1 MAIKI
6 EFDSTN
12 TVQSPTFVL
21 ATKKGRKLGTIPA
34 YNIVFKDGLN
44 TYSELSFRVNKTNN
58 GEEYPLWNQV
68 KDFKLI
74 WCKEWNTWFEIYVE
88 IDESNELVKNI
99 LAKSLGEA
107 ELSQINLY
115 NIEINTE
122 DDISR
127 DDYKITVLYNS
138 NDHEASLL
146 HRITEKAP
154 HYSIIHVDSTIANIQ
169 RTFSFDSTSIYDAFQ
184 EIAEEIHCLFVFHS
198 NSDENG
204 KIQRTISVYDLES
217 NCNDCGH
224 RGEFTGICP
233 ECGSSDINEGYGED
247 TTIFVT
253 PDVLASDIQF
263 TTDTDSVKNCFKLEA
278 GDDLMTATVR
288 NCNPNGTDYIW
299 YLSNTVKED
308 MSDEL
313 IEKLE
318 SYDNL
323 YKHYT
328 DDFVANID
336 NDKLSQFNSIAMKY
350 NLYGKHE
357 NIIHPPI
364 KGYPEL
370 MQAYYNTID
379 LAAFLQS
386 ELMPN
391 AEISDTSATEQAN
404 LLTVANLSPVA
415 VANINSASESTVESA
430 ILAMAKV
437 IVDSRYQIKVNTVY
451 YNTSKKVWIGNFTV
465 TNYSDEED
473 KAVSSTINISIN
485 DDYEKF
491 VKQKLQKALN
501 KKDAKD
507 LSISGLFEKENADFK
522 NELKKYCLN
531 RLISFND
538 ACQTCIDILQEQG
551 IADGETWSGKNP
563 NLYIDLYKNG
573 YVAKKALI
581 EAEMKIRE
589 DEINDILGVY
599 NDNNELIT
607 EGIQNSID
615 NIRNEI
621 QNTLNFEKYLGEDLW
636 LEFCTYR
643 REDKYSNS
651 NYISDGL
658 NNAELFKKSFE
669 FIKVAKNEIYKSA
682 ELQHSIST
690 TLKNLLVIPKFRPLV
705 KYFKTGNWIRIKV
718 DDKIY
723 KLRLLSYEIDFD
735 NLEHI
740 NVEFSDVMKIAS
752 GINDVKSIL
761 SQASSMATSYDS
773 VKRQASQGADG
784 NKVINGWFEN
794 GLNATNTK
802 IIGGADN
809 QTQTWDSHGLLF
821 RKYDDITDS
830 YDPCQ
835 FKIINSTASITKDN
849 WETVSTAIGG
859 IYYQDPVTGEL
870 KYNYGVNAEV
880 LVGRLILGEE
890 LGIYNKDSSMTFD
903 EKGLF
908 VSRNIL
914 NENNQV
920 TGITSGVKI
929 NPSLGTC
936 DFYYGGRENS
946 NLVGRIGTFCDK
958 DDKSRKGLV
967 ISLDSRGSYMGFAYD
982 NDGDVSTAYVSKFMY
997 FAKDYP
1003 AKNSNNTTI
1012 TLNAGLWAMDNF
1024 YLGSPMYTGGRPIY
1038 IDSNKKT
1045 RIEEFNDGYSGFY
1058 SNKGIRIWTTSGNID
1073 IRSNMNMNG
1082 YSILNQSDARLKTNI
1097 EDTNVNALDKINQI
1111 EMKEF
1116 DWIEN
1121 NEHENIGMIA
1131 QQLKNVLPELIYQDE
1146 ETDKMSIKTDKFIPY
1161 LIKAVQELYALIS
1174 EKENIT
1180 VKTNKIVKTPKSVK
1194 NTSWN
1199 DKYSL
1204 SEKQAFVRNNV
1215 TEKKPK
1221 QKEKIKIYI
1230 PK

>member
-1 MAIKI
+1 M
-6 EFDSTN
+6 
-12 TVQSPTFVL
+12 
-21 ATKKGRKLGTIPA
+21 
-34 YNIVFKDGLN
+34 
-44 TYSELSFRVNKTNN
+44 
-58 GEEYPLWNQV
+58 
-68 KDFKLI
+68 
-74 WCKEWNTWFEIYVE
+74 
-88 IDESNELVKNI
+88 
-99 LAKSLGEA
+99 
-107 ELSQINLY
+107 
-115 NIEINTE
+115 
-122 DDISR
+122 
-127 DDYKITVLYNS
+127 
-138 NDHEASLL
+138 
-146 HRITEKAP
+146 
-154 HYSIIHVDSTIANIQ
+154 
-169 RTFSFDSTSIYDAFQ
+169 
-184 EIAEEIHCLFVFHS
+184 
-198 NSDENG
+198 
-204 KIQRTISVYDLES
+204 
-217 NCNDCGH
+217 
-224 RGEFTGICP
+224 
-233 ECGSSDINEGYGED
+233 
-247 TTIFVT
+247 
-253 PDVLASDIQF
+253 
-263 TTDTDSVKNCFKLEA
+263 
-278 GDDLMTATVR
+278 
-288 NCNPNGTDYIW
+288 
-299 YLSNTVKED
+299 
-308 MSDEL
+308 
-313 IEKLE
+313 
-318 SYDNL
+318 
-323 YKHYT
+323 
-328 DDFVANID
+328 
-336 NDKLSQFNSIAMKY
+336 
-350 NLYGKHE
+350 
-357 NIIHPPI
+357 
-364 KGYPEL
+364 
-370 MQAYYNTID
+370 
-379 LAAFLQS
+379 
-386 ELMPN
+386 
-391 AEISDTSATEQAN
+391 
-404 LLTVANLSPVA
+404 
-415 VANINSASESTVESA
+415 
-430 ILAMAKV
+430 
-437 IVDSRYQIKVNTVY
+437 
-451 YNTSKKVWIGNFTV
+451 
-465 TNYSDEED
+465 
-473 KAVSSTINISIN
+473 
-485 DDYEKF
+485 
-491 VKQKLQKALN
+491 
-501 KKDAKD
+501 
-507 LSISGLFEKENADFK
+507 
-522 NELKKYCLN
+522 
-531 RLISFND
+531 
-538 ACQTCIDILQEQG
+538 QEQG

-794 GLNATNTK
+794 GLDATNTK

-946 NLVGRIGTFCDK
+946 NLVGRIGTFCDE

-1012 TLNAGLWAMDNF
+1012 TLNAGLWAMDDL
-1024 YLGSPMYTGGRPIY
+1024 YLGSDMYTSGRPIY
-1038 IDSNKKT
+1038 IDENKKT
-1045 RIEEFNDGYSGFY
+1045 SIVEFENGYSGLY
-1058 SNKGIRIWTTSGNID
+1058 SETGKLRLWGNVDIQGNI
-1073 IRSNMNMNG
+1073 NMNNN
-1082 YSILNQSDARLKTNI
+1082 ILNQSDARLKTNI
-1097 EDTNVNALDKINQI
+1097 NNTNINALDKINQI

-1121 NEHENIGMIA
+1121 NKHEEIGMIA
-1131 QQLKNVLPELIYQDE
+1131 QQLKKVLPDLVYEDE
-1146 ETDKMSIKTDKFIPY
+1146 ETSKLSIKTDKFIPY
-1161 LIKAVQELYALIS
+1161 LIKAVQELS
-1174 EKENIT
+1174 KT
-1180 VKTNKIVKTPKSVK
+1180 VSDIKPDSLSKLNLLGNKLNTLSVSNESVDTTDK
-1194 NTSWN
+1194 WQ
-1199 DKYSL
+1199 DKYTL
-1204 SEKQAFVRNNV
+1204 SEKQEFVKKNII
-1215 TEKKPK
+1215 EKKPK
-1221 QKEKIKIYI
+1221 QKEKIKVSI